1 MKKIIF
7 ILATA
12 ILPTS
17 LHSQLALY
25 NDGGDALTFYIGQ
38 DDIVQAE
45 GDVTNGASATMEFE
59 NAGEPTLALKGNFVN
74 STSGIYTLGSEYIEF
89 NGSSLQTLDFGG
101 DPVHGV
107 RLNNASGI
115 QVDRSGDVTGDIDFT
130 LGDLISTSSSY
141 LTLGVDATVSNVKDD
156 SHAFGPIAKS
166 FNSTSK
172 FTFPTGSGT
181 VYRASSFTPETATA
195 VTMRSMYYRARYPQW
210 RFNPP
215 LGKKSEVEYWD
226 MYRISGSTDGNVGLT
241 WDANSDVG
249 TTENAYLR
257 LRVAYLNGWWSDA
270 GQSSVTGSNA
280 AGEVLSSNSW
290 SNYNT
295 FFTLATD
302 DISINP
308 LPVEL
313 LSFKPIKNQN
323 NVDVTWATAS
333 EINADYFSVYH
344 STNGIDFE
352 EIAQIPAAGNSTNV
366 INYSFVHENP
376 SNGFNYYRIRNV
388 DFDGSSETFDIK
400 SVQFNNEHAEVLNA
414 NVYPN
419 PVASQ
424 LNIDFTAVTEGKYTL
439 RIFEITGQLV
449 YTSGIMAP
457 EGYNSTTINVDVFVP
472 GKYIIQIITPEQ
484 QVITKT
490 FKKL

>member
-7 ILATA
+7 ILTTS

-17 LHSQLALY
+17 LYGQLALY
-25 NDGGDALTFYIGQ
+25 NEGGDALTFYIGQ

-74 STSGIYTLGSEYIEF
+74 STSGIYTLGSEYIDF
-89 NGSSLQTLDFGG
+89 NGSSLQTLDFGS

-107 RLNNASGI
+107 RLNNSSGI

-166 FNSTSK
+166 FNSASK

-181 VYRASSFTPETATA
+181 VYRASSFTPASATA

-226 MYRISGSTDGNVGLT
+226 MYRISGTTTGQIGLT

-249 TTENAYLR
+249 SATNAYQR
-257 LRVAYLNGWWSDA
+257 LRVAYLNGWWRDA
-270 GQSSVTGSNA
+270 GQGSVTGSNS
-280 AGEVLSSNSW
+280 AGEVLSITEW
-290 SNYNT
+290 DIYNT

-313 LSFKPIKNQN
+313 LSFTPIKKQDHVN
-323 NVDVTWATAS
+323 VTWTTAS
-333 EINADYFSVYH
+333 EINADYFAVYH
-344 STNGIDFE
+344 STNGIDFK
-352 EIAQIPAAGNSTNV
+352 EIGQLQAAGNSTN
-366 INYSFVHENP
+366 IIDYSFIHENP
-376 SNGFNYYRIRNV
+376 NSGFNYYRIRNV
-388 DFDGSSETFDIK
+388 DFDGTSETFDIK
-400 SVQFNNEHAEVLNA
+400 AVQFDNENAAVLNA

-449 YTSGIMAP
+449 YTSGIMVP
-457 EGYNSTTINVDVFVP
+457 EGYNSTTINVDVFLP